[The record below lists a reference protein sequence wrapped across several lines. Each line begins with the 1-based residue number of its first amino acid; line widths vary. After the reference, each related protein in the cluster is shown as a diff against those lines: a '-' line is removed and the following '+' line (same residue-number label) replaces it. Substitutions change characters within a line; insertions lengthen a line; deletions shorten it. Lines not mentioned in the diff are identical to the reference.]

1 MKREFLQNFK
11 IGDQPLTKEIIDAI
25 MEENGRDIEAAKAP
39 FADYQSIKDQL
50 QTAKD
55 GLKAFEGV
63 DVQQLQG
70 EITKLQG
77 QLTAKDTEWQGKID
91 AMNFESKVKDA
102 ITGMKGK
109 NHKAISA
116 LLELDAL
123 KSSKNQDA
131 DLKTALEALKKDNG
145 YLFEETGGMPPPYSP
160 GAGSGG
166 SGGTD
171 TGMFNFGFTGIR
183 ARETGK

>member
-11 IGDQPLTKEIIDAI
+11 VGDQPLSKEIIDAI

-39 FADYQSIKDQL
+39 FADYDSLKDQL

-63 DVQQLQG
+63 DVAQLQG
-70 EITKLQG
+70 KITELQG
-77 QLTAKDTEWQGKID
+77 QLTAKDTEWQAKID
-91 AMNFESKVKDA
+91 GLKFESKVKDA
-102 ITGMKGK
+102 ITGMKRK

-116 LLELDAL
+116 LLELETL
-123 KSSKNQDA
+123 KASKNQDA

-145 YLFEETGGMPPPYSP
+145 YLFDDGGTPPPYSP
-160 GAGSGG
+160 GAGTGG
-166 SGGTD
+166 VGNQD
-171 TGMFNFGFTGIR
+171 TGFNFGFTGIR
-183 ARETGK
+183 APETGK